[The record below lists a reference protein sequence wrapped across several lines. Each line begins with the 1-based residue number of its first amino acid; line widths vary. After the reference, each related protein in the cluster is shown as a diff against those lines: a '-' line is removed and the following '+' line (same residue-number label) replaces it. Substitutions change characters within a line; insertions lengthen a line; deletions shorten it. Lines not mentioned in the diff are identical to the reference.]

1 MSRLHVVQ
9 GRSVGLRHARPDG
22 PRPVVR
28 GRWAGGVGVW
38 PAVVGMRGL
47 RSCGRAPA
55 QSILHASWIQDVADR
70 RIARSSPRSDMEAST
85 VSYLRAAL
93 IERGAEARRGG
104 VARNPRS
111 ALNELANELARRR
124 SVGCCGESA
133 RGVARNPRSAWNEWC
148 SGRAGGPSG
157 QGARACFGH
166 WNVDGARPI
175 SRENAAENAAGEEYP
190 RRSETCVIEWELSR
204 RRLTSTR

>member
-1 MSRLHVVQ
+1 GWGMWLCVDVSAACGSGAVSR
-9 GRSVGLRHARPDG
+9 SPACAARWAETVDPW
-22 PRPVVR
+22 PVV
-28 GRWAGGVGVW
+28 VGVRGLASRCVLAW
-38 PAVVGMRGL
+38 ASSCRRVRGL

-111 ALNELANELARRR
+111 ALNE
-124 SVGCCGESA
+124 
-133 RGVARNPRSAWNEWC
+133 
-148 SGRAGGPSG
+148 
-157 QGARACFGH
+157 
-166 WNVDGARPI
+166 
-175 SRENAAENAAGEEYP
+175 
-190 RRSETCVIEWELSR
+190 
-204 RRLTSTR
+204 